1 MTMSIRRLLPLCLLA
16 LLVWNVR
23 ADDDLPPDA
32 KKLVEENEK
41 TSEDILKKAEDALKK
56 AEAEHQKV
64 QEEVKTRKEKLVAK
78 LEELAKSLEKQG
90 KTNQAKAVAEAAEEI
105 KTGRIAGAQPD
116 PGTMVNFRGQN
127 GKTFLFEVT
136 GNLTGTVWGSDSYTD
151 DSAIATAAV
160 HAGIL
165 KDGEKGAVKVTVLG
179 GEQAYTGTTRNGV
192 TTNNYG
198 PWQGS
203 YKLEKG
209 KRARK
214 VGGLGIGGGGGVAMA
229 DPGTVQTLR
238 GQNGKTFLF
247 EVTGNANGSVWG
259 DGIYTDDSSLAT
271 AAVHAGVL
279 KNGEKGII
287 KVTILP
293 GEATYTPSMRNGV
306 TSEQWDDWGGSF
318 KVEAVKK

>member
-1 MTMSIRRLLPLCLLA
+1 MSIRRLLPLCLLA
-16 LLVWNVR
+16 FVVWSVR
-23 ADDDLPPDA
+23 ADEELPPDA
-32 KKLVEENEK
+32 KKLVEETEK

-56 AEAEHQKV
+56 AEAEHQKA
-64 QEEVKTRKEKLVAK
+64 QEEVKVRRDKLIAQ

-116 PGTMVNFRGQN
+116 PGTMTNFRGMT

-136 GNLTGTVWGSDSYTD
+136 GNATAGTVWGTDIYTD
-151 DSAIATAAV
+151 DSSIAAAAV

-165 KDGEKGAVKVTVLG
+165 KAGEKGAIKVTVLD
-179 GEQAYTGTTRNGV
+179 GEQGYTGTTRNGV

-203 YKLEKG
+203 YKLERG
-209 KRARK
+209 KRTRK
-214 VGGLGIGGGGGVAMA
+214 LGGGVGGGGGTVMA
-229 DPGTVQTLR
+229 DPGTVQNLR
-238 GQNGKTFLF
+238 GQVGKTFHF

-259 DGIYTDDSSLAT
+259 DGIYTDDSTLAT

-279 KNGEKGII
+279 KNGEKGVIR
-287 KVTILP
+287 VTILP
-293 GEATYTPSMRNGV
+293 GEVMYDASTRNGV
-306 TSEQWDDWGGSF
+306 TTGQWDDWGGSF